1 MQMALEI
8 DKESNFIDSD
18 QELLSRLKEGDRE
31 AFEAIYYKYIDPL
44 HSYALKF
51 LKSEVDTE
59 DILQFVFIKLW
70 EKHDAIYIAT
80 NLKGYLFA
88 MVKHQVMN
96 YIRNENSAMQHNY
109 VIVQQRGTFG
119 DDIFEFAVKNDR
131 MKMLNDA
138 IGQLPQQQ
146 RIVAS
151 MRVKG
156 FSNKEI
162 AQKMNIS
169 IFTVNSHYRE
179 GIKTLREKLSKYI
192 LFITISL
199 MIFK

>member
-1 MQMALEI
+1 
-8 DKESNFIDSD
+8 
-18 QELLSRLKEGDRE
+18 
-31 AFEAIYYKYIDPL
+31 
-44 HSYALKF
+44 
-51 LKSEVDTE
+51 
-59 DILQFVFIKLW
+59 
-70 EKHDAIYIAT
+70 
-80 NLKGYLFA
+80 
-88 MVKHQVMN
+88 
-96 YIRNENSAMQHNY
+96 MQHNY